1 MFKNITIK
9 KSTHEQ
15 KSRAF
20 LDFAYAEFS
29 SAIEMLQAAKLT
41 NNKKLS
47 KGFIDHSLDEF
58 KHTLFF
64 LRSLDSFNIKN
75 DNNNKYKF
83 DSKLVY
89 KLGFMNSDYFL
100 FDKYNLSEFS
110 MFVAVNEEQAL
121 KLFTKIKESNF
132 IEDIKDQKLLEQ
144 IILDE
149 KEHLDQV
156 MKSSDF
162 EIDFDNLLKDEKKHT
177 TLSHNFSKKNL
188 TKTLF
193 YFLKLKFLFQNKIR
207 HLFSSNKTINSFIN
221 FFISMIIIVLVTPF
235 VRFLNYKEKPIKIIT
250 FSKVHAK
257 LYL

>member
-64 LRSLDSFNIKN
+64 LRTLDSFNTKN

-121 KLFTKIKESNF
+121 KLFTKINSSGKQTYKHSYDKSGKTLVTAIHLTLKNG
-132 IEDIKDQKLLEQ
+132 
-144 IILDE
+144 DE
-149 KEHLDQV
+149 VVVNCVDWAKKYSFLDQLRI
-156 MKSSDF
+156 SIF
-162 EIDFDNLLKDEKKHT
+162 
-177 TLSHNFSKKNL
+177 
-188 TKTLF
+188 TKE
-193 YFLKLKFLFQNKIR
+193 YAKFLETAYN
-207 HLFSSNKTINSFIN
+207 
-221 FFISMIIIVLVTPF
+221 
-235 VRFLNYKEKPIKIIT
+235 
-250 FSKVHAK
+250 
-257 LYL
+257 

>member
-9 KSTHEQ
+9 KNTHEQ

-64 LRSLDSFNIKN
+64 LRSLDTFNIKN
-75 DNNNKYKF
+75 NHNNFKF

-89 KLGFMNSDYFL
+89 KLGFMNKNYFL
-100 FDKYNLSEFS
+100 FDKYNLLEFS

-132 IEDIKDQKLLEQ
+132 IEDIKDQNLLEQ
-144 IILDE
+144 IILEE

-156 MKSSDF
+156 TKSKDF
-162 EIDFDNLLKDEKKHT
+162 ETDFDNLLIDEKKHT
-177 TLSHNFSKKNL
+177 TLSRNFSKKNL
-188 TKTLF
+188 TKILF
-193 YFLKLKFLFQNKIR
+193 YFLNLKFLFQNKIR
-207 HLFSSNKTINSFIN
+207 HLFSRNKKINNFIN
-221 FFISMIIIVLVTPF
+221 FFISMVIIFLVIPF
-235 VRFLNYKEKPIKIIT
+235 TRFLNYKEKPVKHIS
-250 FSKVHAK
+250 FSKSHAK

>member
-1 MFKNITIK
+1 
-9 KSTHEQ
+9 
-15 KSRAF
+15 RAF

-64 LRSLDSFNIKN
+64 LRSLDTFNIKN
-75 DNNNKYKF
+75 NHNNFKF

-89 KLGFMNSDYFL
+89 KLGFMNKNYFL
-100 FDKYNLSEFS
+100 FDKYNLLEFS

-132 IEDIKDQKLLEQ
+132 IEDIKDQNLLEQ
-144 IILDE
+144 IILEE

-156 MKSSDF
+156 TKSNDF
-162 EIDFDNLLKDEKKHT
+162 ETDFDNLLIDEKKHT
-177 TLSHNFSKKNL
+177 TLSRNFSKKNL
-188 TKTLF
+188 TKILF
-193 YFLKLKFLFQNKIR
+193 YFLNLKFLFQNKIR
-207 HLFSSNKTINSFIN
+207 HLFSRNKKINNFIN
-221 FFISMIIIVLVTPF
+221 LFISMVIILLVIPF
-235 VRFLNYKEKPIKIIT
+235 TR
-250 FSKVHAK
+250 
-257 LYL
+257 

>member
-1 MFKNITIK
+1 MFKKIDFQKN
-9 KSTHEQ
+9 THEQ

-75 DNNNKYKF
+75 DYNNKYKF

-110 MFVAVNEEQAL
+110 G
-121 KLFTKIKESNF
+121 NF
-132 IEDIKDQKLLEQ
+132 YYVYF
-144 IILDE
+144 IL
-149 KEHLDQV
+149 
-156 MKSSDF
+156 
-162 EIDFDNLLKDEKKHT
+162 
-177 TLSHNFSKKNL
+177 
-188 TKTLF
+188 
-193 YFLKLKFLFQNKIR
+193 
-207 HLFSSNKTINSFIN
+207 
-221 FFISMIIIVLVTPF
+221 III
-235 VRFLNYKEKPIKIIT
+235 
-250 FSKVHAK
+250 
-257 LYL
+257 